1 LSLIAQDLSMPT
13 TPLILE
19 QALELLGELLEEGKA
34 AHEIVV
40 IGGGGLVLLNLI
52 DRATRDIDVVALF
65 EGGTYQTSEPLPPV
79 LKQAIKEVALVLNL
93 DEDWVNAAPTD
104 LLRHGLPEG
113 FQKRVVVRQYK
124 ALTVQLASRYDQ
136 IHFKLYAAVDQ
147 GPRSKHFVD
156 LKRLQ
161 PNVEELIAAA
171 RWCLT
176 QADGI
181 EEDLRGAMQAL
192 GVQGNVEL

>member
-1 LSLIAQDLSMPT
+1 MPT
-13 TPLILE
+13 TPSILE
-19 QALELLGELLEEGKA
+19 QALGLLGELLEERET

-52 DRATRDIDVVALF
+52 DRATRDIDVVALI
-65 EGGTYQTSEPLPPV
+65 EEGTYQTSEPLPPM
-79 LKQAIKEVALVLNL
+79 LEQSIKEVALLLNL

-104 LLRHGLPEG
+104 LLRRGLPEG
-113 FQKRVVVRQYK
+113 FQSRVVVRQYK
-124 ALTVQLASRYDQ
+124 ALRVQLASRYDQ

-147 GPRSKHFVD
+147 EPKSKHFAD
-156 LKRLQ
+156 LRRLK
-161 PNVEELIAAA
+161 PNEEELIAAA

-181 EEDLRGAMQAL
+181 EEDLRGAMRDL
-192 GVQGNVEL
+192 GVLDDIEL

>member
-1 LSLIAQDLSMPT
+1 MST

-19 QALELLGELLEEGKA
+19 QALELLGELLEEYKA
-34 AHEIVV
+34 GHEIVV
-40 IGGGGLVLLNLI
+40 IGGGGLVLLHLI

-65 EGGTYQTSEPLPPV
+65 ERGTYQTSEPLPPV

-93 DEDWVNAAPTD
+93 DEDWLNAAPTD
-104 LLRHGLPEG
+104 LLRRGLPEG
-113 FQKRVVVRQYK
+113 FQVRAIVRQYK

-147 GPRSKHFVD
+147 GPKSKHFAD
-156 LKRLQ
+156 LKRLL
-161 PNVEELIAAA
+161 PNTEELIAAA

-181 EEDLRGAMQAL
+181 EEDLRGAMHDL

>member
-1 LSLIAQDLSMPT
+1 MPT
-13 TPLILE
+13 SPSILE
-19 QALELLGELLEEGKA
+19 QALELLGELLEEDKT

-52 DRATRDIDVVALF
+52 DRATRDIDVVALC
-65 EGGTYQTSEPLPPV
+65 EGGIYQTAEPLPPL
-79 LKQAIKEVALVLNL
+79 LKQSIKAVALLLNL

-104 LLRHGLPEG
+104 LLQRGLPEG
-113 FQKRVVVRQYK
+113 FQSRAVVCRYR

-147 GPRSKHFVD
+147 GPKSKHFAD
-156 LKRLQ
+156 LKRLK
-161 PNVEELIAAA
+161 PSKEELIAAA

-181 EEDLRGAMQAL
+181 EEDLRGAMHDF